1 MPESKKMS
9 PWLVTTDPKQ
19 LRRLGK
25 TAEELAELQKVIAR
39 VQIQG
44 IDGVDPDSCVSNRE
58 AMQKE
63 VADVAAQVELL
74 IRHYNLDRT
83 AMVARSTQ
91 KMQQMVEWE
100 QVLEEKGSI

>member
-1 MPESKKMS
+1 MS
-9 PWLVTTDPKQ
+9 PWQVTTDPKQ

-25 TAEELAELQKVIAR
+25 TAEKLAELQKVIAR

-83 AMVARSTQ
+83 AMIARSTQ

>member
-9 PWLVTTDPKQ
+9 PWQVTTDPKQ

-44 IDGVDPDSCVSNRE
+44 IDGVDPDSGVSNRE

-74 IRHYNLDRT
+74 IHHYSLDRT
-83 AMVARSTQ
+83 AMLDRSKQ
-91 KMQQMVEWE
+91 KMLQMAEWE
-100 QVLEEKGSI
+100 QVLEEKGGT

>member
-9 PWLVTTDPKQ
+9 PWQVTTDPKQ

-44 IDGVDPDSCVSNRE
+44 IDGVDPGSGISNRE
-58 AMQKE
+58 ALQKE

-83 AMVARSTQ
+83 AMIAISTQ

-100 QVLEEKGSI
+100 QVLEEKGVA